1 MDTPK
6 VTVIIPCH
14 NQANTLRRAVESALD
29 ADEIVVFADPT
40 SNGYIEKATDHIR
53 NCRLSWA
60 GVHIGNY
67 EYDEIYSDDIA
78 LGVVAARN
86 LAIEHADYSNSLII
100 PLDADDYF
108 LPDGVNRLR
117 DAWQPNSF
125 VYGGWRNDDLEIF
138 PARQPKRIN
147 QQNLCQATML
157 FHRDDWLAVGGY
169 DPDFNIGWEDYGFQ
183 CALVNAGVEPIRID
197 YPIHHYSSGGKR
209 SANALKYKDFLIKLM
224 VDKYPAVFETKVKA

>member
-14 NQANTLRRAVESALD
+14 NQAKTLRRAVESALD
-29 ADEIVVFADPT
+29 ADEIIVFRDADETRLAKLIGVDLWQSDKIIYDT
-40 SNGYIEKATDHIR
+40 SRSTFPLGVCNAR
-53 NCRLSWA
+53 NACF
-60 GVHIGNY
+60 
-67 EYDEIYSDDIA
+67 DIA
-78 LGVVAARN
+78 AW
-86 LAIEHADYSNSLII
+86 DDLII

-108 LPDGVNRLR
+108 LPDGINRLK
-117 DAWQPNSF
+117 DAWRPNTF
-125 VYGGWRNDDLEIF
+125 TYGGWRNDDFEIF
-138 PARQPKRIN
+138 PARQPKRIS

-157 FHRDDWLAVGGY
+157 FHRDDWLKVGGY
-169 DPDFNIGWEDYGFQ
+169 DPDFNIGWEDFAFQ
-183 CALVNAGVEPIRID
+183 CALINAGVEAIRVD